1 MVAKATVPKRAYSI
15 ADLDRFRTVQR
26 YAYNV
31 AAKAEAS
38 LRVGMTE
45 RELAEE
51 LDDAQRGDGVTQFFH
66 EHFVWFGER
75 TGLGEDWTASA
86 TDPSSFEMLPG
97 SVLSPTGAA
106 LLENEPLILD
116 IAPIINGYASDVGYS
131 CIVGQDDVF
140 DQLVAGL
147 EPVRA
152 FLHERVRA
160 GDTLK
165 RIYQALDAIVADSG
179 WTSVHRCYPRRAL
192 GHLLMHFEADPDA
205 RDRATRSS
213 IWNDGPEA
221 DFPPTPG
228 VWAVEPHIGKNGVGA
243 KWEEILVV
251 TPDDAFWLDEDLPHH
266 RRWAGESPLSP

>member
-1 MVAKATVPKRAYSI
+1 VVAKATVPARAYSI

-26 YAYNV
+26 YAYNI
-31 AAKAEAS
+31 AAKAETS

-45 RELAEE
+45 RELAQE
-51 LDDAQRGDGVTQFFH
+51 LDDVQRGDGVTQFFH
-66 EHFVWFGER
+66 EHFVWFGAR
-75 TGLGEDWTASA
+75 TDLEEDWTGGA
-86 TDPSSFEMLPG
+86 TDPAPFEMMPG
-97 SVLSPTGAA
+97 SVLAPTGAT

-131 CIVGQDDVF
+131 CIVGQDDDF

-152 FLHERVRA
+152 FLQERVRA

-165 RIYQALDAIVADSG
+165 RIYRALDAIIADSG
-179 WTSVHRCYPRRAL
+179 WTSVHRCYPLRAL
-192 GHLLMHFEADPDA
+192 GHLLMRFEADPGADE
-205 RDRATRSS
+205 RAGSS
-213 IWNDGPEA
+213 VWNDSPEA

-266 RRWAGESPLSP
+266 RRWAGESPLRP